1 MEPEAAACIVTQ
13 CTIYPI
19 HSYGGRPAE
28 SASSCTG
35 IAARRCGQKQSPRP
49 TTHPV
54 ARLNTERHKL
64 KNQSKQLMSSA
75 SQKKGQSMNCYPPAH
90 KSIALPSEAS
100 WQPRVCVARG
110 AAKIKTQPELQLRT
124 TRAPPRE
131 VLIHVSLGYCSSSQ
145 TCNGTKTMCE
155 RLETRHGRVI
165 VIRLID
171 DLTCPWTPRRI
182 GPGSSL
188 FHTGIPSL
196 HPPPSL
202 PHTSFLVAGQP
213 HNNRPR
219 QVSTN
224 SPKRPQGQTERLTVA
239 NGTLT

>member
-1 MEPEAAACIVTQ
+1 MEREAAACVVTQ

-28 SASSCTG
+28 SAPSCTG

-49 TTHPV
+49 TTHPAV
-54 ARLNTERHKL
+54 CLNTERHKL

-131 VLIHVSLGYCSSSQ
+131 VLIHVSSVLLVLTDLQ
-145 TCNGTKTMCE
+145 RNKNNVRGT
-155 RLETRHGRVI
+155 RNP
-165 VIRLID
+165 
-171 DLTCPWTPRRI
+171 PWTRDCD
-182 GPGSSL
+182 
-188 FHTGIPSL
+188 PSY
-196 HPPPSL
+196 
-202 PHTSFLVAGQP
+202 
-213 HNNRPR
+213 R
-219 QVSTN
+219 
-224 SPKRPQGQTERLTVA
+224 
-239 NGTLT
+239 